1 MASIK
6 RHPKSPFWM
15 ACFTLPDGRRTTRS
29 TGTTEKKEAQR
40 IANLYEDTA
49 NQGKAKTLTES
60 RARKTIADIFAL
72 SNRDKLAS
80 SSIKAF
86 LDSWLKRKELEAGE
100 NTHAR
105 YATVV
110 DQLNKYMGSGAD
122 QDITHLNAKEIT
134 GFREHLSKRVSPGTV
149 NISLKILR
157 SALSQA
163 RRDGLTDINEA
174 ERVTLLKIRKTVRR
188 QAFSELQLRR
198 ILNTANAEWK
208 GMILFGLYT
217 GLRLGDIA
225 TLTWHNLDLQQNE
238 ISLTTTKTGR
248 QQVLPLAKPLRNYIE
263 KLPAGDDPQAP
274 LFAEAFA
281 TKLKSNGG
289 STLSNRFHRI
299 LVDAKLVEA
308 RPHIKTGNGRS
319 ATRAPSVLSF
329 HSLRHTATS
338 MLKNAGIS
346 DSVTRD
352 IIGHESAAVSQNYTH
367 IDRETKRKALDK
379 MPDILSENSSDDP
392 TH

>member
-1 MASIK
+1 
-6 RHPKSPFWM
+6 M

-29 TGTTEKKEAQR
+29 TGTSDKKEAQR
-40 IANLYEDTA
+40 IANHYEDVS

-72 SNRDKLAS
+72 ANQDNLAS
-80 SSIKAF
+80 STIRAF
-86 LDSWLKRKELEAGE
+86 LTSWLKRKALEASE
-100 NTHAR
+100 KTHSR
-105 YATVV
+105 YMTVV
-110 DQLNKYMGSGAD
+110 EQLIAFLGSGAD
-122 QDITHLNAKEIT
+122 QDITHLNATEIT

-157 SALSQA
+157 SALTQA
-163 RRDGLTDINEA
+163 KRDGLTDVNEA
-174 ERVTLLKIRKTVRR
+174 ERVTLLKIRKTVSRI
-188 QAFSELQLRR
+188 AFSEPQLRR
-198 ILNTANAEWK
+198 ILDKANAEWK

-217 GLRLGDIA
+217 GLRIGDIA
-225 TLTWHNLDLQQNE
+225 TLTWRNLDLKQNE

-248 QQVLPLAKPLRNYIE
+248 QQILPLAKPLRSHIE
-263 KLPAGDDPQAP
+263 TLPVADDPEAP
-274 LFAEAFA
+274 LFPTAFA
-281 TKLKSNGG
+281 ARRRSHGG
-289 STLSNRFHRI
+289 GTLSNQFHKI
-299 LVDAKLVEA
+299 LVEA
-308 RPHIKTGNGRS
+308 NLVESRPHISTGKGRS

-338 MLKNAGIS
+338 MLKNAGVS

-379 MPDILSENSSDDP
+379 MPDILNESKNKPAGDA
-392 TH
+392 